1 MLLHS
6 QVASQLHSLLRS
18 FAPDGQV
25 EKTSYDDFYIDVTA
39 ACCSNSSCSNGSGCS
54 SNMSGSGS
62 MASTQRLQLPKSAA
76 AFVELGP
83 GMDTSRVFVVTMPAA
98 TAIQQ
103 QSQQPHALS
112 SSTLQQQQQ
121 QQQQVLPANWHL
133 LDPELQRGVVLALQL
148 RAAVKASLGLTVS
161 CGVAPGKLLARLV
174 TPLHKP
180 DAVTGAC
187 DA

>member
-1 MLLHS
+1 L

-39 ACCSNSSCSNGSGCS
+39 ACCSSRSRSNGSGMAGSVGSPEHATHPPQACKDGFAS
-54 SNMSGSGS
+54 AALGSGVD
-62 MASTQRLQLPKSAA
+62 ASH
-76 AFVELGP
+76 
-83 GMDTSRVFVVTMPAA
+83 VFVVTKPVA
-98 TAIQQ
+98 TTPQQQQQQQQQQ
-103 QSQQPHALS
+103 QSAADS
-112 SSTLQQQQQ
+112 KDFVQQ
-121 QQQQVLPANWHL
+121 QQQQVLPAGWHL
-133 LDPELQRGVVLALQL
+133 LEPELQRGVAAALQL

-180 DAVTGAC
+180 DAVTGGC
-187 DA
+187 KW